1 MANRKAVVLRTM
13 PTHAMKL
20 HEWDTRLDYLYKLVS
35 ILGGPERCARLN
47 LRLKAL
53 FIAVGLMSLTA
64 TAVFG
69 QGASVASPDNAKASY
84 VPTLT
89 FDVASVRESPQADSY
104 MVSGGFAAHTSDF
117 RVTNWS
123 FLNLIISAFGVQHY
137 QVVGLPNSWA
147 MFNVQAKADAT
158 ADEKLAKLS
167 KEDEMLEQQHMLQA
181 LLADRFKLKTHWETR
196 EGQVYNLVVAKNGP
210 KMLRSTGAPSS
221 AEEQKVWGDR
231 PVPALYQRGS
241 SMSGF
246 DLVGHGCSM
255 ERLTETLAGQ
265 FGRPVLDK
273 TGLSGTYDFTLS
285 YLGRFAEDRRDGDTN
300 PRRTLD
306 EAIQDLLGLKVELG
320 KGPIQVLIV
329 DHIEK
334 PSEN

>member
-1 MANRKAVVLRTM
+1 MRCNCMNGA
-13 PTHAMKL
+13 HG
-20 HEWDTRLDYLYKLVS
+20 TRPDYVYKQVS
-35 ILGGPERCARLN
+35 ILSRPERCARLD
-47 LRLKAL
+47 LRRKVL
-53 FIAVGLMSLTA
+53 FVAVGLMSVTA

-69 QGASVASPDNAKASY
+69 QGASVASPDNAKTSY

-89 FDVASVRESPQADSY
+89 FDVASVRESPQTDSY

-123 FLNLIISAFGVQHY
+123 FLNLIISAYGVQHY

-158 ADEKLAKLS
+158 ADEKWAKLS
-167 KEDEMLEQQHMLQA
+167 KEDERLEQQHMLQA

-196 EGQVYNLVVAKNGP
+196 EGSVFNLVVAKNGP
-210 KMLRSTGAPSS
+210 KMRQSTGAPPSV
-221 AEEQKVWGDR
+221 EEQKAWGDR

-241 SMSGF
+241 SQSGF

-255 ERLTETLAGQ
+255 ERLTEMLAGQ
-265 FGRPVLDK
+265 FGRTVLDK
-273 TGLSGTYDFTLS
+273 TGLTGTYDFKLS
-285 YLGRFAEDRRDGDTN
+285 YFGTRPEDRGDGDTN
-300 PRRTLD
+300 PRPMLD
-306 EAIQDLLGLKVELG
+306 GAIQSELGLKVEPA
-320 KGPIQVLIV
+320 KGPIQVLVV